1 MNSRLKHR
9 LSVTFLIIVFAVMFV
24 KTNIQISEEIER
36 LESKIESIGEVR
48 YRTLML

>member
-24 KTNIQISEEIER
+24 KINIETSEKLER
-36 LESKIESIGEVR
+36 LESKIESMGEVK
-48 YRTLML
+48 YRTLAH